1 MFVSLVQF
9 LLKIQN
15 LNKNTKNIIN
25 RLRIF
30 VLLFVNCATRKKQHV
45 INQQGS
51 AIRLKAIRLN
61 QNGQQTECATKK
73 LLRLAEKT
81 K

>member
-1 MFVSLVQF
+1 MFVSLDRF

-30 VLLFVNCATRKKQHV
+30 VLLFVNCATRK
-45 INQQGS
+45 NRS
-51 AIRLKAIRLN
+51 
-61 QNGQQTECATKK
+61 
-73 LLRLAEKT
+73 
-81 K
+81 